1 MAISEAAR
9 HDLYTGLRDV
19 IGPERAETLMSAIP
33 LHDLDEVVTKAD
45 LRAEAAGMRAEIAEL
60 RSGLRSEIAET
71 RNGLRAEIAELRT
84 EMRTGFANF
93 DAKIEA
99 QQGAMYRHVN
109 RVLVAVLVSIVG
121 AVLGVGILT

>member
-45 LRAEAAGMRAEIAEL
+45 LRAEAAGLCAEIAD
-60 RSGLRSEIAET
+60 
-71 RNGLRAEIAELRT
+71 LRT
-84 EMRTGFANF
+84 EVRTGLANLV
-93 DAKIEA
+93 ANLEA
-99 QQGAMYRHVN
+99 QNAAMYKHVN
-109 RVLVAVLVSIVG
+109 RLVGAVLVSIVG

>member
-19 IGPERAETLMSAIP
+19 IGPECAETLMSAIP

-45 LRAEAAGMRAEIAEL
+45 LRAE
-60 RSGLRSEIAET
+60 
-71 RNGLRAEIAELRT
+71 IAELRT
-84 EMRTGFANF
+84 EMRTGFANL

-99 QQGAMYRHVN
+99 QQAAMYRNVN
-109 RVLVAVLVSIVG
+109 RIVVAILVSIVG
-121 AVLGVGILT
+121 AVLGVGILS

>member
-45 LRAEAAGMRAEIAEL
+45 LRAE
-60 RSGLRSEIAET
+60 
-71 RNGLRAEIAELRT
+71 IAELRT
-84 EMRTGFANF
+84 EMRTGFANL

-99 QQGAMYRHVN
+99 QQAAMYRHLN
-109 RVLVAVLVSIVG
+109 RFLAAVLVSIVG
-121 AVLGVGILT
+121 AVLGVGILS

>member
-19 IGPERAETLMSAIP
+19 IGPERAETLMSALP

-45 LRAEAAGMRAEIAEL
+45 LRAEAAGLRAEIAEL
-60 RSGLRSEIAET
+60 RT
-71 RNGLRAEIAELRT
+71 DLRAEIAELRT
-84 EMRTGFANF
+84 ETRSGLAGLE
-93 DAKIEA
+93 AKLEA
-99 QQGAMYRHVN
+99 QQSAMYRHQN
-109 RVLVAVLVSIVG
+109 RMLAAVLVSIVG